1 MLGVDVGTDAAVA
14 LSFCNSVHGQCGLT
28 RGFWAVDFDNTA
40 TWQAADSEGDV
51 ERDGPGADGL
61 DAEGGLFSH
70 THDGTLTELLV
81 DLGESGI
88 EGLVAVVAHMEPFGK
103 PVKREMYWA
112 ERVFTSYCVH
122 NLDTGCHMAIANN
135 NTVVTNRRSVK
146 HLRKIL

>member
-1 MLGVDVGTDAAVA
+1 MA
-14 LSFCNSVHGQCGLT
+14 SRRF
-28 RGFWAVDFDNTA
+28 R
-40 TWQAADSEGDV
+40 GDV